1 MLKLLN
7 KYGLFGFIYN
17 GLNYMKT
24 KILYP
29 EARFIRFPFECRNR
43 KSISLGTNLT
53 TGINCRIEATISD
66 SEKRIILGDNVQ
78 INDFVHITG
87 HKYVSIGN
95 NVLIA
100 SKVYISDCTHGS
112 YNGKN
117 QSSPKSVPESRK
129 LTQNDVV
136 IEDNVWLGD
145 NVCILPGAH
154 IGFGSIIGANS
165 TVIGFIPSNC
175 IAVGS
180 PAKVIKIYDSKL
192 KQWVKKSNK
201 N

>member
-1 MLKLLN
+1 MLNLIN
-7 KYGLFGFIYN
+7 KYGLIGFLLN
-17 GLNYMKT
+17 GFYFLKT
-24 KILYP
+24 KILFP
-29 EARFIRFPFECRNR
+29 KARFIRFPFECRNR

-53 TGINCRIEATISD
+53 TGVHCRLEATICD
-66 SEKRIILGDNVQ
+66 SEKRIVLGDNIQ
-78 INDFVHITG
+78 MNDYVHITA

-112 YNGKN
+112 YSGMN
-117 QSSPKSVPESRK
+117 QSSPKTVPESRK
-129 LTQNDVV
+129 LIQNNVV

-145 NVCILPGAH
+145 NVCVLPGAH

-165 TVIGFIPSNC
+165 TVIGFIPENC

-180 PAKVIKIYDSKL
+180 PAKVIKIYNSKL
-192 KQWVKKSNK
+192 KQWVKKK
-201 N
+201 Q